1 MLTKRFASLVVMLA
15 SVAMLA
21 ACGFQLRGTGPNS
34 GRMPFNSVHIA
45 ASQNSTFAN
54 TLKRYI
60 AASGTEVTEDRKAAD
75 AVMEVLG
82 EKQDR
87 SILSRNSQ
95 GRVREYT
102 LQYTLQFRVR
112 DSKNAELIPA
122 SEIALRRTISFN
134 ESAVLAKESEEAMLY
149 RDMQN
154 DMVQQVVRRMA
165 AIKPQTALAPMTPV
179 TPVAPVA
186 PATPVTPSVPSR

>member
-1 MLTKRFASLVVMLA
+1 MLTKRIASLFVSLA
-15 SVAMLA
+15 CLAMLA
-21 ACGFQLRGTGPNS
+21 ACGFQLRGSSANS
-34 GRMPFNSVHIA
+34 GRLPFNSLHVA
-45 ASQNSTFAN
+45 ASENSTFAN

-60 AASGTEVTEDRKAAD
+60 TASGTEVTSDPKAAD
-75 AVMEVLG
+75 AIMEVLS
-82 EKQDR
+82 ERQDK

-102 LQYTLQFRVR
+102 LQYTLQFRVK
-112 DSKNAELIPA
+112 DNKNAELLPS
-122 SEIALRRTISFN
+122 SEISLRRTISFN

-165 AIKPQTALAPMTPV
+165 AIKPQAA
-179 TPVAPVA
+179 A
-186 PATPVTPSVPSR
+186 PAAAPAAK

>member
-1 MLTKRFASLVVMLA
+1 MLTKRFASPIVLLLCLA
-15 SVAMLA
+15 LLA
-21 ACGFQLRGTGPNS
+21 GCGFQLRGTGMNS
-34 GRMPFNSVHIA
+34 GSLPFKSIHVA
-45 ASQNSTFAN
+45 ASENSNFAN

-60 AASGTEVTEDRKAAD
+60 AASGTEVTSDPKAAE
-75 AVMEVLG
+75 AIMEVLS
-82 EKQDR
+82 ERQDK

-102 LQYTLQFRVR
+102 LQYTLQFRVK
-112 DSKNAELIPA
+112 DNKNAELLPSSQI
-122 SEIALRRTISFN
+122 SLRRTISFN

-165 AIKPQTALAPMTPV
+165 AIKPQAAAAPSTPV
-179 TPVAPVA
+179 
-186 PATPVTPSVPSR
+186 SK

>member
-1 MLTKRFASLVVMLA
+1 MFTKRFASLIVSLLCLA
-15 SVAMLA
+15 VLA
-21 ACGFQLRGTGPNS
+21 GCGFQLRGTGPNS
-34 GRMPFNSVHIA
+34 GNLPFKSIHVA
-45 ASQNSTFAN
+45 ASDNSNFAN

-60 AASGTEVTEDRKAAD
+60 AASGTEVTSDPKAAE
-75 AVMEVLG
+75 AVMEVLS
-82 EKQDR
+82 ERQDK

-102 LQYTLQFRVR
+102 LQYTLRFRVKNN
-112 DSKNAELIPA
+112 KNAEFLPA

-134 ESAVLAKESEEAMLY
+134 ESAVLAKESEETMLY

-165 AIKPQTALAPMTPV
+165 AIKPQAAVSPAVPS
-179 TPVAPVA
+179 A
-186 PATPVTPSVPSR
+186 PAAAPAAK

>member
-1 MLTKRFASLVVMLA
+1 MLTKHIASLAVSMFCLA
-15 SVAMLA
+15 LLT
-21 ACGFQLRGTGPNS
+21 ACGFQLRGTGSNYGTLPFTSVYVDGSENS
-34 GRMPFNSVHIA
+34 NFI
-45 ASQNSTFAN
+45 N

-60 AASGTEVTEDRKAAD
+60 TASGTEVTSDPKAAEAIID
-75 AVMEVLG
+75 VLR
-82 EKQDR
+82 ESQDK

-112 DSKNAELIPA
+112 NNQNAILLPA
-122 SEIALRRTISFN
+122 SEIVLRRTISFN

-154 DMVQQVVRRMA
+154 DMVQQVVRRIA
-165 AIKPQTALAPMTPV
+165 AIRPQG
-179 TPVAPVA
+179 
-186 PATPVTPSVPSR
+186 PAVDQANKR